1 MMADWTTLPNTAVGV
16 GGLPSGA
23 TVTALRDNPVA
34 IAEGAA
40 GAPRIE
46 NAAHLPP
53 VAGATYVLWS
63 QNAEVS
69 QSSGVTSYEDVNN
82 HRYFDRERHVG
93 VLCLVAG
100 VIRCTFD
107 HRSDLNG
114 ISVSARIIKNGTQL
128 AEWSTS
134 SNTYTSRSLDVTV
147 DVGDQVIFQQV
158 KASTAGAIWRN
169 LRVSSANPNFAVA

>member
-63 QNAEVS
+63 Q
-69 QSSGVTSYEDVNN
+69 DVEATTTAVAYIVVDNN
-82 HRYFDRERHVG
+82 RYFAAGQHVG

-107 HRSDLNG
+107 HRRSAGSGD
-114 ISVSARIIKNGTQL
+114 VSARIIKNGSQLTQWTL
-128 AEWSTS
+128 NSG
-134 SNTYTSRSLDVTV
+134 TYTSRSLDVTV
-147 DVGDQVIFQQV
+147 DVGDQVIFQQR
-158 KASTAGAIWRN
+158 AEGGGTAQWRN
-169 LRVSSANPNFAVA
+169 LRVSSDNPNFAVA